1 MLLIKIAVLLTLLL
15 IFVQDILSRSVYWF
29 LFPLLAITLLV
40 TRLQVQSISVIAPL
54 IGINLGF
61 LTLQFF
67 LLTVYFSLKSR
78 KWVNITERLLGQG
91 DLLFLGAIAFYLSVL
106 NYLFFYIAS
115 LLLVLSFWLIWQQLS
130 RKKDSHIPLAGLQS
144 LLFALLIGTDWW
156 FWPVRMVDDTWVL
169 NLFTK

>member
-1 MLLIKIAVLLTLLL
+1 MLLIKIAALLILLL
-15 IFVQDILSRSVYWF
+15 IFLQDILSRSVYWF
-29 LFPLLAITLLV
+29 LFPLLVLTLFV
-40 TRLQVQSISVIAPL
+40 IRLQVQSLAVIAPL

-61 LTLQFF
+61 LTLQFL
-67 LLTVYFSLKSR
+67 LLTVYFSLKNR
-78 KWVNITERLLGQG
+78 KWVNITERLLGPG
-91 DLLFLGAIAFYLSVL
+91 DLLSLGAISSYLSVL

-144 LLFALLIGTDWW
+144 LLFAVLLCAGWW
-156 FWPVRMVDDTWVL
+156 LFPVRLVDDTWVL